1 MKAGASGGESVTTGA
16 NRERRGHFRYSI
28 SAPVWYRIKEIV
40 EGLIANGSGQ
50 TVDIS
55 SGGVL
60 FESNNPLTLGIELE
74 LAIAWPASLSKSVG
88 LTLWL
93 TGKVVR
99 AERNR
104 LAVAI
109 ARYAFRTR
117 ALPKNISREV

>member
-1 MKAGASGGESVTTGA
+1 V
-16 NRERRGHFRYSI
+16 HFRYSI
-28 SAPVWYRIKEIV
+28 RAPVRYRIKKIA

-60 FESNNPLTLGIELE
+60 FESNSPLKPGVELE

-99 AERNR
+99 TEQNR
-104 LAVAI
+104 SAVAI

-117 ALPKNISREV
+117 ALPKCIRRDV

>member
-1 MKAGASGGESVTTGA
+1 V
-16 NRERRGHFRYSI
+16 HFRYSI
-28 SAPVWYRIKEIV
+28 SAPVRYRIKEIA

-60 FESNNPLTLGIELE
+60 FESNNPLKLGIELE
-74 LAIAWPASLSKSVG
+74 LAISWPASLSESVG

-99 AERNR
+99 AEKNR
-104 LAVAI
+104 SAVAI

-117 ALPKNISREV
+117 ALPKNIACEV